1 MLNKTYPFGATE
13 GEAHFSPV
21 ASALSAVRT
30 VPLAPTA
37 RRAGVSKFKKMFD
50 ALKNTEYSKAADE
63 MLNSAWYRQTPS
75 RCEEL
80 SNLMRSCY

>member
-37 RRAGVSKFKKMFD
+37 RRAGVSAAVAEIKSPLASTIDLLIAAPAFV
-50 ALKNTEYSKAADE
+50 NTVLSIAV
-63 MLNSAWYRQTPS
+63 PS
-75 RCEEL
+75 G
-80 SNLMRSCY
+80 CYCNFAHWVE